1 MGLGTSKYEAEL
13 KEFELALEEWEE
25 VCAAMAAEEA
35 AAAYD
40 ASMGGCG
47 LTLYCAQQCA
57 GVALELPCR
66 VLWHSGCAAEDPS
79 GTGPLGKGPNELLR
93 AICIMSCCPTRLIE
107 STGHAAEIY
116 AARRRAYE
124 LDLFTGGSAMTA
136 HRAQQILEEHGWEAA
151 PGGEPNPARSYCFL
165 MICKGSQ

>member
-1 MGLGTSKYEAEL
+1 MQPPLL
-13 KEFELALEEWEE
+13 RLLF
-25 VCAAMAAEEA
+25 
-35 AAAYD
+35 
-40 ASMGGCG
+40 ASNKR
-47 LTLYCAQQCA
+47 LHSTA
-57 GVALELPCR
+57 
-66 VLWHSGCAAEDPS
+66 LWHSGCAAEDPS

-136 HRAQQILEEHGWEAA
+136 HRAEQILEEHGWEAA
-151 PGGEPNPARSYCFL
+151 PGGEPNVRAPYL
-165 MICKGSQ
+165 LTMI